1 MKEISP
7 SGIEKMSKHKKILN
21 KTKKE
26 FRKRIK
32 EIAKGGCAN
41 AEFSV
46 GHYTYEDEIVDW
58 LRSLGFRV
66 TKGTDKYY
74 IYWN

>member
-1 MKEISP
+1 MREISP
-7 SGIEKMSKHKKILN
+7 SGIEKISKHKKILN
-21 KTKKE
+21 RTKKE

-32 EIAKGGCAN
+32 EIAKNGMAN
-41 AEFSV
+41 AEFNI

-58 LRSLGFRV
+58 LRGLGFRV
-66 TKGTDKYY
+66 TKGVDKYY

>member
-1 MKEISP
+1 MREISP
-7 SGIEKMSKHKKILN
+7 SGIEKISKHKKILN
-21 KTKKE
+21 RTKKE

-32 EIAKGGCAN
+32 EIAKNGMAN
-41 AEFSV
+41 AEFNI

-66 TKGTDKYY
+66 TKGVNKYY